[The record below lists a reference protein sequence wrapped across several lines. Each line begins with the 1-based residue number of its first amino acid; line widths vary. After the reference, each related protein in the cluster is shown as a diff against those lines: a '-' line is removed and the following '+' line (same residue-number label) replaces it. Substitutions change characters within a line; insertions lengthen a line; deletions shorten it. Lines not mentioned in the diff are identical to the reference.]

1 MKRKCKGLS
10 PAGTKKTVRN
20 NKAGVTKACLNPA
33 ARRNFLV
40 VRGAI
45 EMRNYYGLA

>member
-10 PAGTKKTVRN
+10 PAGAKKTVRN
-20 NKAGVTKACLNPA
+20 NKAGVTKACLNP
-33 ARRNFLV
+33 
-40 VRGAI
+40 GAI